1 LAVLSALVAS
11 LSLFTAPSAH
21 ALGKVDTGVWWRN
34 QTDATTLPAPPQ
46 VPAGGLWVSS
56 DPTGPSAISAFRFA
70 LSDTEGFPTLALRV
84 AKITAQ
90 PATAVTSGT
99 LPIRAC
105 AVTHDWAP
113 PATFPGK
120 WSARPGYDCTK
131 GSVPGQ
137 LSPDRSMVVFDLT
150 VLPAAPS
157 YDLVVVSDADVN
169 VVALPPPPAP
179 VPDPNRGAGS
189 PTFDITFEPVK
200 PSDLAVF
207 PTSPPQAA
215 EPAMAPATAA
225 ATADSAVG
233 PAPLVPLDVAPAS
246 AAVPPSTPAARPA
259 ARLPRATRAVVA
271 PVAKLAATSRVTR
284 VLAGVVFCALAAWAW
299 RLLAADGAVV
309 PGIAGGRE
317 ALSLYDPV
325 SPREGPGLRRRF
337 GASPRIGVPPALR

>member
-21 ALGKVDTGVWWRN
+21 AVGKVDTGVWWRN

-105 AVTHDWAP
+105 AVTHDWTP
-113 PATFPGK
+113 PATFPGR

-137 LSPDRSMVVFDLT
+137 LTPGRGTVVFDLT
-150 VLPAAPS
+150 VLPAARN

-179 VPDPNRGAGS
+179 VPDPNRAAGS
-189 PTFDITFEPVK
+189 PTFDVTFDPVK

-207 PTSPPQAA
+207 PTQPPEAA
-215 EPAMAPATAA
+215 APAALSPTGATS
-225 ATADSAVG
+225 TADSAVG
-233 PAPLVPLDVAPAS
+233 PAPLVAFGVPPAP
-246 AAVPPSTPAARPA
+246 AAVPSVPPTAAPS
-259 ARLPRATRAVVA
+259 ARLPRTTPALAA
-271 PVAKLAATSRVTR
+271 PVAKLAGTSRTTR
-284 VLAGVVFCALAAWAW
+284 VVAGVVFCALAAWAW
-299 RLLAADGAVV
+299 RLLAGESETGLGA
-309 PGIAGGRE
+309 AGGRG
-317 ALSLYDPV
+317 ALSLYDSAPLAT
-325 SPREGPGLRRRF
+325 PLRRRF
-337 GASPRIGVPPALR
+337 TAGPRTGAPPALR